1 MNRLRKQCA
10 AFVLAFALVF
20 TSGNMIGLS
29 METTYAATTQT
40 ITRSTTVVCNNSA
53 NVKAPKGYR
62 NCKFSS
68 SNAKVASVDARG
80 KLEALRLGVTTITVN
95 SGAKTKKYT
104 VTVIPA
110 KKSDVRL
117 NQELILIG
125 QKFQLKLVSDKYDT
139 SQVKLYVNSAFD
151 EIDHKGNCNFKKSD
165 YYQSRG
171 SLSYSYGKFT
181 KNITLYVCDKEVIM
195 DEIVPTDTWGSED
208 IWAGVS
214 YDTSS
219 LKWEIYDKPY
229 NYKQLKN
236 KGIEIQIDGKPLPDT
251 VVYTPGEHTFTIV
264 AGINQYSQKAV
275 VTYSVKDALV
285 KKDATGYAND
295 GKEVFDA
302 AFAAV
307 NQVVKDGMS
316 EEEKVKAI
324 HDYLIYSANY
334 VNNGDYQHAEK
345 WASGAGGVLIH
356 KEGVCNSYAIAF
368 YMMAVSAGLDCR
380 YVTGTADGGGHAWN
394 QVKVDG
400 KWYYIDCTWDD
411 PIMNGHSGGG
421 EGYEYYLS
429 ETLWSDHTVEE
440 SKDLADDGKYYWEH
454 YYLTGKDY

>member
-1 MNRLRKQCA
+1 MNRLGKQCA
-10 AFVLAFALVF
+10 AFVLAFALAF
-20 TSGNMIGLS
+20 TSGNMTGLS

-40 ITRSTTVVCNNSA
+40 ITRSTTVVCNKSA

-80 KLEALRLGVTTITVN
+80 KLEALRLGVTTITVK

-171 SLSYSYGKFT
+171 SLFYSYGKFT

-195 DEIVPTDTWGSED
+195 DGIVPTDTWGSED

>member
-1 MNRLRKQCA
+1 MNRLGKQCA
-10 AFVLAFALVF
+10 AFVLAFALAF

-80 KLEALRLGVTTITVN
+80 KLEALRLGVTTITVK

-151 EIDHKGNCNFKKSD
+151 EIDHKGNCNFNKSD

-285 KKDATGYAND
+285 KKDASGYAND

>member
-1 MNRLRKQCA
+1 MNRLGKQCA
-10 AFVLAFALVF
+10 AFVLAFALAF

-40 ITRSTTVVCNNSA
+40 ITRSTTVVCNKSA

-80 KLEALRLGVTTITVN
+80 KLEAIRLGVTTITVK

-307 NQVVKDGMS
+307 DQVVKDGMS

>member
-1 MNRLRKQCA
+1 MNRLGKQCA
-10 AFVLAFALVF
+10 AFVLAFALAF
-20 TSGNMIGLS
+20 TSGNMIGLT

-80 KLEALRLGVTTITVN
+80 KLEALRLGVTTITVK

-117 NQELILIG
+117 NQELILNG

-151 EIDHKGNCNFKKSD
+151 EIDHKGNFNFKKSD

-285 KKDATGYAND
+285 KKDASGYAND

>member
-1 MNRLRKQCA
+1 MNRLGKQCA
-10 AFVLAFALVF
+10 AFMLAFALAF
-20 TSGNMIGLS
+20 TSANLTGLS
-29 METTYAATTQT
+29 VETTYAATTQT
-40 ITRSTTVVCNNSA
+40 ITRSTTVVCNKSA

-80 KLEALRLGVTTITVN
+80 KLEALRLGVTTITVK

>member
-1 MNRLRKQCA
+1 MNRLGKQCA
-10 AFVLAFALVF
+10 AFVLAFALAF

-29 METTYAATTQT
+29 VETTYAATTQT
-40 ITRSTTVVCNNSA
+40 ITRSTTVVCNKSA

-80 KLEALRLGVTTITVN
+80 KLEALRLGVTTITVK

-195 DEIVPTDTWGSED
+195 DGIVPTDTWGSED

>member
-195 DEIVPTDTWGSED
+195 DEIVPADTWGSED

>member
-80 KLEALRLGVTTITVN
+80 KLEALRLGVTTITVK

-171 SLSYSYGKFT
+171 SLSYAYGKFT

-195 DEIVPTDTWGSED
+195 DEIVPADTWGSED

-429 ETLWSDHTVEE
+429 EHLWSDHTVEE
-440 SKDLADDGKYYWEH
+440 SKDLADDGKYSWEH
-454 YYLTGKDY
+454 FYLTGKDY

>member
-1 MNRLRKQCA
+1 MNRLGKQCA
-10 AFVLAFALVF
+10 AFMLAFALAF
-20 TSGNMIGLS
+20 TSANLTGLS
-29 METTYAATTQT
+29 VETTYAATTQT
-40 ITRSTTVVCNNSA
+40 ITRSTTVVCNKSA

-80 KLEALRLGVTTITVN
+80 KLEALRLGVTTITVK

-171 SLSYSYGKFT
+171 SLFYSYGKFT

-195 DEIVPTDTWGSED
+195 DGIVPTDTWGSED

>member
-1 MNRLRKQCA
+1 MNRLMKQCA
-10 AFVLAFALVF
+10 AFVLAFALAF
-20 TSGNMIGLS
+20 TSVNMTGLS
-29 METTYAATTQT
+29 VETTYAATTQT
-40 ITRSTTVVCNNSA
+40 ITRSTTVVCRKNA
-53 NVKAPKGYR
+53 VVKVPAGYR

-68 SNAKVASVDARG
+68 SNVKVATVNAKG
-80 KLEALRLGVTTITVN
+80 KLKARRLGVTTITVK
-95 SGAKTKKYT
+95 SGAKTKKYMI
-104 VTVIPA
+104 TVIPA

-117 NQELILIG
+117 NQELILSR
-125 QKFQLKLVSDKYDT
+125 QKLQLKLVSDKYDT
-139 SQVKLYVNSAFD
+139 SQVKLYIDSAFK
-151 EIDHKGNCNFKKSD
+151 EIDHKGNCNFKKSNC
-165 YYQSRG
+165 YQMSG
-171 SLSYSYGKFT
+171 SLSYSYGKFK
-181 KNITLYVCDKEVIM
+181 KNITLYICNKSVIF
-195 DEIVPTDTWGSED
+195 DGLVGKD
-208 IWAGVS
+208 IWGTTNIGAGIS

-219 LKWEIYDKPY
+219 LKWEFFDESF

-251 VVYTPGEHTFTIV
+251 FVYTPGEHTFTIV
-264 AGINQYSQKAV
+264 AGINQYSQKADI
-275 VTYSVKDALV
+275 TYSVKDALV
-285 KKDATGYAND
+285 KKDARGYAED

-307 NQVVKDGMS
+307 DQVVKDGMS

-345 WASGAGGVLIH
+345 WAAGAGGVLIH

-380 YVTGTADGGGHAWN
+380 YVTGGNHAWN

-429 ETLWSDHTVEE
+429 ETLWSDHTMEE
-440 SKDLADDGKYYWEH
+440 SKDLADDGKYDWEH

>member
-1 MNRLRKQCA
+1 MNRLGKQCA
-10 AFVLAFALVF
+10 AFVLAFALAF

-68 SNAKVASVDARG
+68 SNAKVASIDARG
-80 KLEALRLGVTTITVN
+80 KLEALRLGVTTITVK

-171 SLSYSYGKFT
+171 SLFYSYGKFT

-195 DEIVPTDTWGSED
+195 DGIVPTDTWGSED

-285 KKDATGYAND
+285 KKDASGYAND

>member
-20 TSGNMIGLS
+20 TSGNMTGLS

-80 KLEALRLGVTTITVN
+80 KLEALRLGVTTITVK

-117 NQELILIG
+117 NQELILNG

>member
-1 MNRLRKQCA
+1 MNRLMKQCA
-10 AFVLAFALVF
+10 AFVLAFALAF
-20 TSGNMIGLS
+20 TSVNVTGLR

-40 ITRSTTVVCNNSA
+40 ITRSTTVVCKKTA
-53 NVKAPKGYR
+53 TVKAPKGYR

-68 SNAKVASVDARG
+68 SNTKVASVDAKG
-80 KLEALRLGVTTITVN
+80 KLKALRLGVTTITVK
-95 SGAKTKKYT
+95 SGGKTKKYT

-117 NQELILIG
+117 NQELILSG
-125 QKFQLKLVSDKYDT
+125 QKLQLKLVSDKYDT
-139 SQVKLYVNSAFD
+139 SQVKLYIDSAFK
-151 EIDHKGNCNFKKSD
+151 EIDHKGNCNFKKSNC
-165 YYQSRG
+165 YQMSG
-171 SLSYSYGKFT
+171 SLSYSYGKFK
-181 KNITLYVCDKEVIM
+181 KNITLYICNKSVIF
-195 DEIVPTDTWGSED
+195 DGLVGKD
-208 IWAGVS
+208 IWGTTNIGAGIS

-219 LKWEIYDKPY
+219 LKWEFFDESF

-251 VVYTPGEHTFTIV
+251 FVYTPGEHTFTIV
-264 AGINQYSQKAV
+264 AGINQYSQKADI
-275 VTYSVKDALV
+275 TYSVKDALV
-285 KKDATGYAND
+285 KKDARGYAED

-345 WASGAGGVLIH
+345 WAAGAGGVLIH

-380 YVTGTADGGGHAWN
+380 YVTGGNHAWN

-429 ETLWSDHTVEE
+429 ETLWSDHTIEE
-440 SKDLADDGKYYWEH
+440 SKDLADDGKYDWEH

>member
-1 MNRLRKQCA
+1 MNRLGKQCA
-10 AFVLAFALVF
+10 AFMLAFALAF
-20 TSGNMIGLS
+20 TSGNMTGLS

-40 ITRSTTVVCNNSA
+40 ITRSTTVVCNKSA

-80 KLEALRLGVTTITVN
+80 KLEALRLGVTTITVK

-171 SLSYSYGKFT
+171 SLFYSYGKFT

-195 DEIVPTDTWGSED
+195 DGIVPTDTWGSED

>member
-40 ITRSTTVVCNNSA
+40 ITRSTTVVCNKSA

-80 KLEALRLGVTTITVN
+80 KLEALRLGVTTITVK

-181 KNITLYVCDKEVIM
+181 KNITLYVCDKGVIM
-195 DEIVPTDTWGSED
+195 DEIVPADTWGSED

-285 KKDATGYAND
+285 KKDASGYAND

-429 ETLWSDHTVEE
+429 ETLWSDHTIEE

>member
-20 TSGNMIGLS
+20 TSGNMTGLS

-80 KLEALRLGVTTITVN
+80 KLEALRLGVTTITVK

-117 NQELILIG
+117 NQELILNG

-334 VNNGDYQHAEK
+334 VNDGNYQSAEN

>member
-10 AFVLAFALVF
+10 AFVLAFALAF

-40 ITRSTTVVCNNSA
+40 ITRSTTVVCNKSA

-80 KLEALRLGVTTITVN
+80 KLEALRLGVTTITVK

-117 NQELILIG
+117 NQELILCG

-195 DEIVPTDTWGSED
+195 DEIASTDTWGSED

-229 NYKQLKN
+229 NYEQLKN

-264 AGINQYSQKAV
+264 AGINQYSQKTD

-285 KKDATGYAND
+285 KKDATGYAKD

-307 NQVVKDGMS
+307 DQVVKDGMS

-334 VNNGDYQHAEK
+334 VNDGNYQSAEN
-345 WASGAGGVLIH
+345 WAYGAGGVLIH
-356 KEGVCNSYAIAF
+356 KEGVCQSYSIAF
-368 YMMAVSAGLDCR
+368 YMMAVSAGLDCKF
-380 YVTGTADGGGHAWN
+380 VSGTAKGGDHAWN

-421 EGYEYYLS
+421 ERYKYYLS

>member
-1 MNRLRKQCA
+1 MNRLGKQCA
-10 AFVLAFALVF
+10 AFVLAFALAF

-40 ITRSTTVVCNNSA
+40 ITRSTTVVCNKSA

-80 KLEALRLGVTTITVN
+80 KLEALRLGVTTITVK

-171 SLSYSYGKFT
+171 SLFYSYGKFT

-195 DEIVPTDTWGSED
+195 DGIVPTDTWGSED

-275 VTYSVKDALV
+275 VTYSMKDALV

>member
-10 AFVLAFALVF
+10 AFVLAFALAF

-40 ITRSTTVVCNNSA
+40 ITRSTTVVCNKSA

-80 KLEALRLGVTTITVN
+80 KLEALRLGVTTITVK

-117 NQELILIG
+117 NQELILCG

-171 SLSYSYGKFT
+171 SLFYSYGKFT

-195 DEIVPTDTWGSED
+195 DGIVPTDTWGSED

>member
-40 ITRSTTVVCNNSA
+40 ITRSTTVVCNKSA

-80 KLEALRLGVTTITVN
+80 KLEALRLGVTTITVK

-117 NQELILIG
+117 NQELILNG

-208 IWAGVS
+208 IWAWVS

-285 KKDATGYAND
+285 KKDASGYAND

-454 YYLTGKDY
+454 YYLTGIDY

>member
-1 MNRLRKQCA
+1 MNRLGKQCA
-10 AFVLAFALVF
+10 AFVLAFALAF

-80 KLEALRLGVTTITVN
+80 KLEALRLGVTTITVK

-195 DEIVPTDTWGSED
+195 DGIVPTDTWGSED

-285 KKDATGYAND
+285 KKDASGYAND

>member
-1 MNRLRKQCA
+1 MNRLGKQCA
-10 AFVLAFALVF
+10 AFMLAFALAF
-20 TSGNMIGLS
+20 TSANLTGLS
-29 METTYAATTQT
+29 VETTYAATTQT
-40 ITRSTTVVCNNSA
+40 ITRSTTVVCNKSA

-80 KLEALRLGVTTITVN
+80 KLEALRLGVTTITVK

-214 YDTSS
+214 YDTSF

-236 KGIEIQIDGKPLPDT
+236 KGIEIQIDGKQLPDT

>member
-1 MNRLRKQCA
+1 MNRLGKQCA
-10 AFVLAFALVF
+10 AFVLAFALAF

-80 KLEALRLGVTTITVN
+80 KLEALRLGVTTITVK

-117 NQELILIG
+117 NQELILNG

-236 KGIEIQIDGKPLPDT
+236 KGIEIQIDGEPLLDT

-285 KKDATGYAND
+285 KKDASGYAND

-429 ETLWSDHTVEE
+429 ETLWSDHAIEE

>member
-1 MNRLRKQCA
+1 MNRLGKQCA
-10 AFVLAFALVF
+10 AFVLAFALAF

-80 KLEALRLGVTTITVN
+80 KLEALRLGVTTITVK

-195 DEIVPTDTWGSED
+195 DGIVPTDTWGSED

-275 VTYSVKDALV
+275 VTYSMKDALV

>member
-1 MNRLRKQCA
+1 MNRLGKQCA

-40 ITRSTTVVCNNSA
+40 ITRSTTVVCNKSA

-80 KLEALRLGVTTITVN
+80 KLEALRLGVTTITVK

-165 YYQSRG
+165 YYQSSG

>member
-1 MNRLRKQCA
+1 MNRLGKQCA

-53 NVKAPKGYR
+53 NVKAPNGYR

-80 KLEALRLGVTTITVN
+80 KLEALRLGVTTITVK

-151 EIDHKGNCNFKKSD
+151 EIDHKGNCNFKESE

-195 DEIVPTDTWGSED
+195 NEIVPTDTWGSED

-429 ETLWSDHTVEE
+429 ETLWSDHTIEE

>member
-1 MNRLRKQCA
+1 MNRLGKQCA
-10 AFVLAFALVF
+10 AFVLAFALAF
-20 TSGNMIGLS
+20 TSGNMTGLS

-40 ITRSTTVVCNNSA
+40 ITRSTTVVCNKSA

-80 KLEALRLGVTTITVN
+80 KLEALRLGVTTITVK

-117 NQELILIG
+117 NQELILCG

-171 SLSYSYGKFT
+171 SLFYSYGKFT

-195 DEIVPTDTWGSED
+195 DGIVPTDTWGSED

>member
-1 MNRLRKQCA
+1 MNRLGKQCA
-10 AFVLAFALVF
+10 AFVLAFALAF

-68 SNAKVASVDARG
+68 SNAKVASIDARG
-80 KLEALRLGVTTITVN
+80 KLEALRLGVTTITVK

-117 NQELILIG
+117 NQELILNG

-151 EIDHKGNCNFKKSD
+151 EIDHKGNCNFNKSD

-236 KGIEIQIDGKPLPDT
+236 KGIEIQIDGEPLLDT

-285 KKDATGYAND
+285 KKDASGYAND

>member
-1 MNRLRKQCA
+1 MNRLGKQCA
-10 AFVLAFALVF
+10 AFVLAFALAF

-80 KLEALRLGVTTITVN
+80 KLEALRLGVTTITVK